1 MAQVK
6 GGNGADWVGVD
17 AKEMPKELS
26 KKEDNKGGGG
36 RSKRKRVK
44 SEEGK
49 VSQEEQENNV
59 FQQEGDDD
67 NKDREMVED
76 ETLESGYSSGE
87 KDDTNV
93 IYYKVFV
100 CFIQKPSYLVLKTL
114 IFITRCYLQTTNHNQ
129 SSDQQHFLVF
139 TLLDRQ
145 PVGGRRILCA
155 FLQVAKILEFVLKNV
170 LQVFLSL
177 PII

>member
-17 AKEMPKELS
+17 AREMPKELS

-36 RSKRKRVK
+36 RSRRKRVK

-49 VSQEEQENNV
+49 L
-59 FQQEGDDD
+59 FQQEEDDD
-67 NKDREMVED
+67 DKDREMVED

-155 FLQVAKILEFVLKNV
+155 FLQVAKILEIFV
-170 LQVFLSL
+170 
-177 PII
+177 

>member
-36 RSKRKRVK
+36 RSRRKRVK

-49 VSQEEQENNV
+49 VSQEEDNV
-59 FQQEGDDD
+59 CQQDDD
-67 NKDREMVED
+67 DDKDREMVED

-100 CFIQKPSYLVLKTL
+100 CFIQKPSYLFLKTL

-139 TLLDRQ
+139 TLLDRK
-145 PVGGRRILCA
+145 PVGRRRILCS
-155 FLQVAKILEFVLKNV
+155 FLQVVKILNF
-170 LQVFLSL
+170 FF
-177 PII
+177 